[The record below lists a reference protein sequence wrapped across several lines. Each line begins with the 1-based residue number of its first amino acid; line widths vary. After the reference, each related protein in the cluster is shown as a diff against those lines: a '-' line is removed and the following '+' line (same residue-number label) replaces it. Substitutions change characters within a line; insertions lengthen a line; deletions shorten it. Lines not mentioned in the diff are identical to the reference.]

1 MNIATTKFGY
11 SKYSDLQIGDEFSAA
26 ASLDKTNCSYLID
39 LKVQDLVDSLV
50 CEYSDFELN
59 ETDIKV
65 IKVLESSFDD
75 LSFDFL
81 AGFYILQNLISKKF
95 EAGTVI
101 SRALMAASSSS
112 LKMSEI
118 LLSNNAMCS
127 EFSVLACLL
136 LSRLGLS
143 SSIIMAKTS
152 FGSKSIEDHAMV
164 YTSKVVWDVM
174 NPLKLPQISV
184 TFPSLYV
191 SKDLDMKIQNLYQKF
206 GAELTISRMPNHKSP
221 KMASNLILKT
231 Y

>member
-1 MNIATTKFGY
+1 MKIATTKSGY

-39 LKVQDLVDSLV
+39 LIVQELVDSLV
-50 CEYSDFELN
+50 CEYTTFELN

-95 EAGTVI
+95 QAGTII

-112 LKMSEI
+112 LKLSEI
-118 LLSNNAMCS
+118 LISNNAMCS

-136 LSRLGLS
+136 LSRLGMNS
-143 SSIIMAKTS
+143 SVIMAKTS
-152 FGSKSIEDHAMV
+152 FGPQCVEDHAMV
-164 YTSKVVWDVM
+164 YTSNVVWDVM

-191 SKDLDMKIQNLYQKF
+191 SKDLDVEIQNLYQEF
-206 GAELTISRMPNHKSP
+206 GAELTISRMPKHKSP